1 MNQPIR
7 VLLVDD
13 QQSARKGL
21 KAVLAFYPEILIVGE
36 AVNGQE
42 AVQLVAEQR
51 PNVVV
56 MDLQMPVMDGV
67 AATRLIKTRWPAIKV
82 IVLTV
87 QAARRGE
94 AFAAG
99 ADTFL
104 LKGNGPEA
112 LQQAILGETE
122 ATFSSDFNRCSK
134 AVVPAIAP
142 NASIKPARGPVS

>member
-1 MNQPIR
+1 MKQPIR
-7 VLLVDD
+7 VLIVDD
-13 QQSARKGL
+13 QPSVRKGL
-21 KAVLAFYPEILIVGE
+21 KALLTFYPEILVVGE

-42 AVQLVAEQR
+42 AVQLVAEQQ
-51 PNVVV
+51 PHVVV

-87 QAARRGE
+87 QAARCGE
-94 AFAAG
+94 AFAAE

-112 LQQAILGETE
+112 LRQAIL
-122 ATFSSDFNRCSK
+122 D
-134 AVVPAIAP
+134 
-142 NASIKPARGPVS
+142 